1 MTEKKEGSSF
11 QLTYATMFEPPE
23 ELHER
28 YEAALEEVK
37 AKIGLTHKMIID
49 GKEVEAQE
57 TFEDRS
63 PIDTDLVLGVFQ
75 KGNQTHAGAAL
86 EAARKAFP
94 EWSRRPWTE
103 RVELMRKVCD
113 KIDERIYEIAA
124 IISLEV
130 GKNRMEALGDIA
142 EVSALIRY
150 ACDQMEEN
158 NGFIVKMGQ
167 DPLKGY
173 TAINTSVL
181 RPYGV
186 WLVISPF
193 NFPAALT
200 GGPSG
205 AALVAGNTI
214 VIKPA

>member
-1 MTEKKEGSSF
+1 
-11 QLTYATMFEPPE
+11 E

-28 YEAALEEVK
+28 YEAALKDVR
-37 AKIGLTHKMIID
+37 AKLGLTHSMIID
-49 GKEVEAQE
+49 GKDVQAQE

-63 PIDTDLVLGVFQ
+63 PIDTELVLGVFQ
-75 KGNQTHAGAAL
+75 KGNQTHAEAAIA
-86 EAARKAFP
+86 AARKAFP
-94 EWSRRPWTE
+94 DWSRRPWTE
-103 RVELMRKVCD
+103 RVELLRKVSD
-113 KIDERIYEIAA
+113 RIDERIYEIAA
-124 IISLEV
+124 VISLEV

-150 ACDQMEEN
+150 ACDQVEEN

-186 WLVISPF
+186 WLVISP
-193 NFPAALT
+193 
-200 GGPSG
+200 
-205 AALVAGNTI
+205 
-214 VIKPA
+214 